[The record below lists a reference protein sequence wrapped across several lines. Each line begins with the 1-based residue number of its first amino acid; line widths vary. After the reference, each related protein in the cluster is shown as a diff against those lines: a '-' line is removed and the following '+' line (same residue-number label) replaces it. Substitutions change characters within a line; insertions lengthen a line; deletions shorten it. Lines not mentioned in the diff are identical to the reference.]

1 PHQDCFM
8 TAMGSLEGT
17 LKKRLQTLESWRWL
31 DWRIAAPLLAL
42 TIFFYWKILFT
53 RQVMFPSD
61 AGDFFY
67 PYLAYVHEELRHFR
81 LPLWLPY
88 AFSGFPIIADPEGQ
102 IFYPPNW
109 LMVLLHPFAPLP
121 FRLVEIQIVV
131 HYFLAGL
138 FMFYLAR

>member
-1 PHQDCFM
+1 M
-8 TAMGSLEGT
+8 RS
-17 LKKRLQTLESWRWL
+17 RLRMPGILRWL
-31 DWRIAAPLLAL
+31 DWRIAALLLAL
-42 TIFFYWKILFT
+42 NTFFYWNILFT
-53 RQVMFPSD
+53 RDVMFPWD

-109 LMVLLHPFAPLP
+109 LMVLAHPLAPLP
-121 FRLVEIQIVV
+121 FRLVEQRCYVPTLSFEP
-131 HYFLAGL
+131 YGFRPARTGL
-138 FMFYLAR
+138 SFDSGHVS